1 MPQLPP
7 SLPLP
12 TPRHPRP
19 MTYVITVE
27 VDEEP
32 KVVDGHVVFRRGRE
46 VVATV
51 TKDGRASWSAK

>member
-1 MPQLPP
+1 
-7 SLPLP
+7 
-12 TPRHPRP
+12 